1 MSSDQTKDQEIQW
14 DLDEIKKAY
23 KDAAEA
29 DRFLF
34 GDFDYSYVWK
44 DTETNDVY

>member
-1 MSSDQTKDQEIQW
+1 MKQNNEEQEIQW
-14 DLDEIKKAY
+14 DLEEMKKAY
-23 KDAAEA
+23 QEAAEA

-44 DTETNDVY
+44 DIESNDIY

>member
-1 MSSDQTKDQEIQW
+1 MSSDQTKESEIQW
-14 DLDEIKKAY
+14 DKEEMLNAY
-23 KDAAEA
+23 KRAAEY
-29 DRFLF
+29 DDFLF